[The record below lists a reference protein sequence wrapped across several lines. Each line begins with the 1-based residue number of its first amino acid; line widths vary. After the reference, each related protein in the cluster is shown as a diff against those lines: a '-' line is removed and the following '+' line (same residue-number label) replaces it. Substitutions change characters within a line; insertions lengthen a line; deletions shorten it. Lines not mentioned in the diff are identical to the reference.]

1 MCHTDHLNKRMKRL
15 LHTILVAVLLIL
27 CSTTPLLA
35 EETPGWYGLP
45 FVTNYLPKQ
54 YNAHAI
60 NYDITTDGNGS
71 VFVANFEGLLYY
83 DGASWRKIYTPGISR
98 ITRVERDRNGRI
110 WVGGYN
116 VFGYLKAGKNGQ
128 LALHTI
134 VSDLGNFS
142 LGEVDGLKCED
153 NKVFIHTNTGNT
165 YYTDNG
171 KTLNRYND
179 KQYFDAQQTATFKV
193 QGLTVNVRHGDGLTF
208 RHGSTEFPMTEK
220 DGLCSNAVNTIHFD
234 GKHTLWGATNNGIFA
249 VEIPSVYTQIG
260 EGQGLRGEVY
270 AVNKLHGT
278 YYVGTLQ
285 GLYCINGTKAVL
297 VDGIKSAC
305 WDIVSFGTN
314 ELLAATSEGVVR
326 IKANGNTQKI
336 NSYNTTAICPGQKDK
351 DFYAGEIDGI
361 YNYNGEGTLRRRI
374 SRIGNLLSLEMKG
387 KSLFAETVNGQRW
400 EIPLN
405 TARKPI
411 LRRKKFDPTKHK
423 LQIYDIYNRLW
434 TTTGANSKELT
445 LVSDLPRD
453 NALKLWI
460 KPLAHLSVN
469 DIYSDSK
476 DAVMAGGP
484 FGIIYCDASSR
495 RKEFETYA
503 KNAIPVY
510 IRNVSIGDEVLWG
523 GYSPNGM
530 LPQKQ
535 INGLN
540 IPSDCNSLTITF
552 SLRDRLAVTPV
563 LYRYRI
569 NKDRWTDWDGTE
581 EIRINNINW
590 GNSTVDIEACDMF
603 GRIAPVA
610 QVKWSKDY
618 PVYLGW
624 YAILLYLILIAA
636 CITAIG
642 KWRMRKLT
650 KAKEKLEQLVSE
662 RTSELSNALSNLKKA
677 QTELVHME
685 RAATAGKLTQGLI
698 DRILNPINYINN
710 FAKLSSGLAS
720 DLAEDIEDE
729 KSNMGEDNYEDCLD
743 ILQMM
748 KQNLKKI
755 EEHGV
760 NTTRMLR
767 AMEAMLKT
775 TVRELRDTDLNA
787 ICHQAVS
794 ISCEYQKEK
803 LEANGIRITAHL
815 PEQSVIKPL
824 DKETFCTTLISVI
837 TNAVYAVAKRKQ
849 RITSPD
855 YKPEVTLTLATN
867 EAGKAVITIH
877 DNGIGIEEAI
887 RTKIFD
893 PFFTTKTTS
902 EAAGVGLYLA
912 REVVQAHH
920 GTMELGPQIP
930 GQTDFII
937 TL

>member
-1 MCHTDHLNKRMKRL
+1 MKRL
-15 LHTILVAVLLIL
+15 LHTILFAVLLVL
-27 CSTTPLLA
+27 CCTTPLPA
-35 EETPGWYGLP
+35 EETVGWYGLP

-60 NYDITTDGNGS
+60 NYDITTDGYGS

-98 ITRVERDRNGRI
+98 ITRVERDRKGRI

-116 VFGYLKAGKNGQ
+116 VFGYLKADRKGQ

-134 VSDLGNFS
+134 VSDLGTHA
-142 LGEVDGLKCED
+142 LGEVNGLKCENNRVYIRT
-153 NKVFIHTNTGNT
+153 NKGNI

-171 KTLNRYND
+171 KTL
-179 KQYFDAQQTATFKV
+179 KQYKGKQDFDAQQTVTFKA
-193 QGLTVNVRHGDGLTF
+193 QALTVSVKHGDGLTF
-208 RHGSTEFPMTEK
+208 RHGNTAFPMTEK
-220 DGLCSNAVNTIHFD
+220 DGLCSNAVNAIHFD
-234 GKHTLWGATNNGIFA
+234 GNHTLWAATNNGIFA
-249 VEIPSVYTQIG
+249 IEEPSVYTQIG

-285 GLYCINGTKAVL
+285 GLYRIAETKAVL
-297 VDGIKSAC
+297 VDNIKSAC
-305 WDIVSFGTN
+305 WDIVSFGSD
-314 ELLAATSEGVVR
+314 ELLAATSEGAVC
-326 IKANGNTQKI
+326 IKANEATRKI
-336 NSYNTTAICPGQKDK
+336 NGYNTTAICPGLGKRI
-351 DFYAGEIDGI
+351 YTGEIDGI
-361 YNYNGEGTLRRRI
+361 YCYTSEGTQRKRI
-374 SRIGNLLSLEMKG
+374 SSMGNLLSLEIKG
-387 KSLFAETVNGQRW
+387 ASLFAETVNGQRW

-411 LRRKKFDPTKHK
+411 LRRKKFDPEKHK

-434 TTTGANSKELT
+434 TTVGANSKELT
-445 LVSDLPRD
+445 LASDLPRD
-453 NALKLWI
+453 EVLRQWT
-460 KPLAHLSVN
+460 KPLAHLSIN

-484 FGIIYCDASSR
+484 FGVIYCNASYRKNDAGAD
-495 RKEFETYA
+495 A

-530 LPQKQ
+530 QPQKLVG
-535 INGLN
+535 GLQ

-552 SLRDRLAVTPV
+552 SLQDRLPVTPV
-563 LYRYRI
+563 QYRYRI
-569 NKDRWTDWDGTE
+569 NKDRWTDWDSTE

-610 QVKWSKDY
+610 QVKWSKAY
-618 PVYLGW
+618 PLYLSW
-624 YAILLYLILIAA
+624 YAIMLYLVLIAA
-636 CITAIG
+636 GITAVG
-642 KWRMRKLT
+642 KWRLRKLT

-677 QTELVHME
+677 QTKLVHME

-720 DLAEDIEDE
+720 DLAEDIDDE
-729 KSNMGEDNYEDCLD
+729 KDNMGEDNYEDCLD
-743 ILQMM
+743 ILKMM

-767 AMEAMLKT
+767 AMEAMLNT
-775 TVRELRDTDLNA
+775 TVRELHDTDLNA
-787 ICHQAVS
+787 VCQEAVS
-794 ISCEYQKEK
+794 ISCEYQKDK
-803 LEANGIRITAHL
+803 LEANSISITAHL
-815 PEQSVIKPL
+815 PQQTIVKPL
-824 DKETFCTTLISVI
+824 DKETFRTTLISVI

-849 RITSPD
+849 RITSPT

-867 EAGKAVITIH
+867 EDGKAVITVH

-887 RTKIFD
+887 RNKIFD

-920 GTMELGPQIP
+920 GTMELGPHIP

>member
-1 MCHTDHLNKRMKRL
+1 MKRL
-15 LHTILVAVLLIL
+15 LHTLLVTVLLLL
-27 CSTTPLLA
+27 CSTPPLQA
-35 EETPGWYGLP
+35 TETAGWYGLP

-71 VFVANFEGLLYY
+71 VFVANFEALLYY

-116 VFGYLKAGKNGQ
+116 VFGYLKADRNGQ
-128 LALHTI
+128 LALHTV
-134 VSDLGNFS
+134 VSDLGHS
-142 LGEVDGLKCED
+142 QLGEVNGLKCE
-153 NKVFIHTNTGNT
+153 NNRVYIHTNKGVT

-171 KTLNRYND
+171 KTLLRH
-179 KQYFDAQQTATFKV
+179 KGTAIPFDTQQSATFGV
-193 QGLTVNVRHGDGLTF
+193 QGLSVTVRHGDGLLF
-208 RHGSTEFPMTEK
+208 RNGNTAFPMTEK
-220 DGLCSNAVNTIHFD
+220 DGLCSNTVNDIHFD
-234 GKHTLWGATNNGIFA
+234 GNHTLWGATNNGIFA
-249 VEIPSVYTQIG
+249 IEIPSVYTQIG

-270 AVNKLHGT
+270 AVNKLRGT

-285 GLYCINGTKAVL
+285 GLYRIAATKALL
-297 VDGIKSAC
+297 VDDTKSAC
-305 WDIVSFGTN
+305 WDIVSSGADK
-314 ELLAATSEGVVR
+314 LLAATSEGVVSISADGSTR
-326 IKANGNTQKI
+326 KV
-336 NSYNTTAICPGQKDK
+336 NSYNTTAVCPAPDGKG
-351 DFYAGEIDGI
+351 FYAGEIDGI
-361 YNYNGEGTLRRRI
+361 YSYHNDGTLRRRLC
-374 SRIGNLLSLEMKG
+374 SIGNLLSLELKG
-387 KSLFAETVNGQRW
+387 TSLFAETVNGQRW
-400 EIPLN
+400 EIPLA
-405 TARKPI
+405 TAGSPI
-411 LRRKKFDPTKHK
+411 LRRKKFDPAKHR
-423 LQIYDIYNRLW
+423 LQIHDIYNRLW
-434 TTTGANSKELT
+434 TTTGANSKELS

-453 NALKLWI
+453 KMLKWWT
-460 KPLAHLSVN
+460 KPLAHLSIN
-469 DIYSDSK
+469 DIYSDSE

-484 FGIIYCDASSR
+484 FGIIYCDASYRKSTFGAYSR
-495 RKEFETYA
+495 
-503 KNAIPVY
+503 NAIPVY
-510 IRNVSIGDEVLWG
+510 IRSVSIGDEVLWG
-523 GYSPNGM
+523 GYSPRGM
-530 LPQKQ
+530 KSQKLVS
-535 INGLN
+535 GLQ

-552 SLRDRLAVTPV
+552 SLSDRLSVTPV

-590 GNSTVDIEACDMF
+590 GSSTVDIEACDMF
-603 GRIAPVA
+603 GRISPVA

-618 PVYLGW
+618 PLYLSW
-624 YAILLYLILIAA
+624 YALLLYLVLIAA
-636 CITAIG
+636 GITAIV

-650 KAKEKLEQLVSE
+650 KAKEKLERLVSE
-662 RTSELSNALSNLKKA
+662 RTSELSTALTNLKKA
-677 QTELVHME
+677 QNELVRME

-729 KSNMGEDNYEDCLD
+729 KDNMDADNYDDCLD
-743 ILQMM
+743 ILKMM

-767 AMEAMLKT
+767 AMEAMLNT

-787 ICHQAVS
+787 VCQQAVT

-803 LEANGIRITAHL
+803 LQANAISITAHL
-815 PEQSVIKPL
+815 PQQPVIKPL
-824 DKETFCTTLISVI
+824 DAETFRNTLISVI

-855 YKPEVTLTLATN
+855 YKPEVTLTLATTPT
-867 EAGKAVITIH
+867 GRAVITVH

-887 RTKIFD
+887 RSKIFD

-920 GTMELGPQIP
+920 GTMELAPHTP